1 MVSKSFKVKFMVT
14 PDTII
19 RTNRRS
25 LSLTIAKDGKL
36 VVRAPK
42 RLSMDYIYSFI
53 KQKEKWILNKQREI
67 QCSKQNNKELINYKK
82 FMFCGKEYEKIEINK
97 LKDIEISN
105 DNIFVPANI
114 DCQKLT
120 VLMLKWYS
128 KLTKD
133 IIKNRLPYFINLMQV
148 ELTAVK
154 IDNSKAK
161 WGSCDSKGVI
171 KFNLRLAMLPHKVI
185 DYILIHELSHLVEF
199 NHSKNFYAIIE
210 SVKPDYKKYRAQLKD
225 LSFLLQLLR

>member
-1 MVSKSFKVKFMVT
+1 MVT

-67 QCSKQNNKELINYKK
+67 LDSKQNNKELINYNK
-82 FMFCGKEYEKIEINK
+82 FLFCGKEYEKIEINK

-114 DCQKLT
+114 DNQKLT
-120 VLMLKWYS
+120 ILMLKWYS
-128 KLTKD
+128 KVTKD
-133 IIKNRLPYFINLMQV
+133 IIRARFPYFLNLMQV
-148 ELTAVK
+148 EYGVIK
-154 IDNSKAK
+154 IDNSRAK
-161 WGSCDSKGVI
+161 WGSCDSKGNL

-185 DYILIHELSHLVEF
+185 DYIVIHELSHLIEF
-199 NHSKNFYAIIE
+199 NHSKNFYKIIE
-210 SVKPDYKKYRAQLKD
+210 SVMPDYKKYRAQLKD
-225 LSFLLQLLR
+225 YSYLLQILR

>member
-1 MVSKSFKVKFMVT
+1 MVA

-67 QCSKQNNKELINYKK
+67 LNSKQSNKELINYKE
-82 FMFCGKEYEKIEINK
+82 FLFCGKQYEKIEINK
-97 LKDIEISN
+97 LKNIEISN

-114 DCQKLT
+114 DSQKLT
-120 VLMLKWYS
+120 ILMLKWYT
-128 KLTKD
+128 KVTKD
-133 IIKNRLPYFINLMQV
+133 IIKARLPYFVNLMQV
-148 ELTAVK
+148 EYSGVK
-154 IDNSKAK
+154 LDNSKSK

-185 DYILIHELSHLVEF
+185 DYIIIHELSHLIEF

-210 SVKPDYKKYRAQLKD
+210 SVMPDYKKYRAQLKD
-225 LSFLLQLLR
+225 YSFLLQLLR